1 MFFLANSIAVSMYL
15 IGFCESLLDCMKQ
28 YGGIQGITTVRL
40 NDIRIIG
47 ISGLVAI
54 LILAIVGSDWVTRV
68 QIGLLALLVV
78 SQVDFIVGTFLTP
91 NDELRAKGFI
101 GYNGTLMESNLW
113 QQYTF
118 NEESGEQV
126 FFKGNY

>member
-28 YGGIQGITTVRL
+28 YGGIQGITTLRL

-54 LILAIVGSDWVTRV
+54 LVLALVGMDWITRV
-68 QIGLLALLVV
+68 QIGLLALLVFNFSLKLLFIEFKSYFGV
-78 SQVDFIVGTFLTP
+78 SFLTSSIHSC
-91 NDELRAKGFI
+91 RSI
-101 GYNGTLMESNLW
+101 ISTS
-113 QQYTF
+113 
-118 NEESGEQV
+118 SI
-126 FFKGNY
+126 